1 MAAFSTI
8 KLSGNSFQPELYE
21 IFNNSKN
28 LIDKLHILYII
39 NIYSIYNALIR
50 TGGNNLKI
58 IISNQS
64 ELPIYAQIREQIK
77 EQILNGQIKEGEILP
92 SIRSL
97 AKDVGVSVITTT
109 RAYNDL
115 EKEGFIATMQGKG
128 SVVLSSNN
136 KILKEQFIM
145 RIEEGIETAVE
156 SAKQIGMTKDEIIA
170 IVDSVWQQD

>member
-1 MAAFSTI
+1 M
-8 KLSGNSFQPELYE
+8 
-21 IFNNSKN
+21 
-28 LIDKLHILYII
+28 
-39 NIYSIYNALIR
+39 
-50 TGGNNLKI
+50 KI

-136 KILKEQFIM
+136 KILKAQ
-145 RIEEGIETAVE
+145 RVL
-156 SAKQIGMTKDEIIA
+156 
-170 IVDSVWQQD
+170 